1 MLGVTGA
8 MSLAL
13 DLESVPL
20 LILALTSLTLLF
32 GSNLLVNPME
42 QATSALLDT
51 ILAVVCR
58 KFPASLI

>member
-8 MSLAL
+8 ISLAL
-13 DLESVPL
+13 DLEPVPL

-42 QATSALLDT
+42 QATPALPDM

-58 KFPASLI
+58 KFPASPI